1 MFEAIQFENIRAMWM
16 REGTSKNRFFLGFVA
31 AAQRV
36 CADTLC
42 SAHKL
47 LEGTLFGRN
56 RADVFHIQG
65 ASLS

>member
-1 MFEAIQFENIRAMWM
+1 MWM